1 MIIVTIAGYE
11 IHVSN
16 DCFLFYTEH
25 WSIFILH
32 REICHPIQNNRKKII
47 GHHTRFQENDN
58 LPLWQDP
65 ALKKKPPFFNTRTL
79 ITHEIMRSRDAQCI
93 SGE

>member
-16 DCFLFYTEH
+16 DCFLFYTEN
-25 WSIFILH
+25 WCIFILH
-32 REICHPIQNNRKKII
+32 REICLSIQNNKKII
-47 GHHTRFQENDN
+47 GHRTRFQENDN
-58 LPLWQDP
+58 LPPWQGP
-65 ALKKKPPFFNTRTL
+65 ALKKKAPFFNARTL
-79 ITHEIMRSRDAQCI
+79 IIHEIMHSRDAQCS

>member
-58 LPLWQDP
+58 
-65 ALKKKPPFFNTRTL
+65 
-79 ITHEIMRSRDAQCI
+79 
-93 SGE
+93 